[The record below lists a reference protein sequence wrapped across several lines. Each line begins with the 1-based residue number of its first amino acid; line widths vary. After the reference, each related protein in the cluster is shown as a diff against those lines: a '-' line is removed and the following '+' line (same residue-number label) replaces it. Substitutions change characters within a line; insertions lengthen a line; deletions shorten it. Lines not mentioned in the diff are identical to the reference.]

1 MATAR
6 KKSLMPL
13 DVDLDLEAM
22 RARPGAAQSQ
32 PAFHEAPAP
41 SPAPASA
48 AEAAVGLK
56 TSAVNMS
63 IYLLPADHRR
73 LRMLAAAEETSIQSL
88 VMDGIDEVLRRR
100 GQEPVSRWEPRRKVR

>member
-6 KKSLMPL
+6 KKSVMPT

-41 SPAPASA
+41 SPAPAPA
-48 AEAAVGLK
+48 AEAVGLK

-73 LRMLAAAEETSIQSL
+73 LRMLAAAEETSIQAL
-88 VMDGIDEVLRRR
+88 VMDGIDTVLKAR

>member
-6 KKSLMPL
+6 KKSLLPT

-41 SPAPASA
+41 SPAPAPA
-48 AEAAVGLK
+48 AEAPAGLK
-56 TSAVNMS
+56 ASAVNMS
-63 IYLLPADHRR
+63 IYLLPTDHRR
-73 LRMLAAAEETSIQSL
+73 LRMLAAAEETSIQAL
-88 VMDGIDEVLRRR
+88 VMDGIDTVLKTR